1 VLNDNFCD
9 WCVAQNTV
17 GCRRETFEALLEDEA
32 RRFALLLRFY
42 RTMVHHMDGI
52 AHPSELSP
60 YGVRARKG

>member
-1 VLNDNFCD
+1 
-9 WCVAQNTV
+9 
-17 GCRRETFEALLEDEA
+17 
-32 RRFALLLRFY
+32 LRFY